1 MGKIKEKA
9 LLDFLP
15 HPITTQERYTA
26 LVPKDTT
33 LDRVLGEV
41 VSYPGHVV
49 CSVDGVPIP
58 HKDWAKTYVRGGQV
72 IQARPRPLGGADGSN
87 PIAAVLTIAVLIA
100 APYAAAALLPAAAGA
115 GLVAGA
121 TAVIGTGG
129 IILVNSLFPPRMP
142 TAQSGGQGQRQYS
155 LTGGGNRARPN
166 EPLLLVLGS
175 HRVFPDIVARDYTEF
190 TDAPRP
196 VAGGSVQWTNAPFD
210 DNEEG
215 AYIRDGYEEPQQ
227 SVFLTAMRSSD
238 TTSKTFTAFL
248 TLVWAI
254 STSPILKL
262 VKRL

>member
-15 HPITTQERYTA
+15 HPITTQGRYTA

-129 IILVNSLFPPRMP
+129 IILVNSLFPSAYACGPKWWARAKAVFTYGRWQP
-142 TAQSGGQGQRQYS
+142 GAPQRAFFA
-155 LTGGGNRARPN
+155 RAR
-166 EPLLLVLGS
+166 
-175 HRVFPDIVARDYTEF
+175 
-190 TDAPRP
+190 
-196 VAGGSVQWTNAPFD
+196 
-210 DNEEG
+210 
-215 AYIRDGYEEPQQ
+215 
-227 SVFLTAMRSSD
+227 
-238 TTSKTFTAFL
+238 
-248 TLVWAI
+248 
-254 STSPILKL
+254 
-262 VKRL
+262 